1 MIIYLLKSASCLALL
16 LFFYHLILEKEK
28 MHNFNRF
35 YLLLG
40 VLFSFLAPLITFTTY
55 IQPTV
60 FVTENFTETPFMV
73 EEIPMIVEET
83 PFDYWQLAIG
93 VYLLISLVFLIRFG
107 FNLFK
112 IIRKIRT
119 HTQIKHLTAVLILVD
134 DKILPH
140 TFWNYIFINKKEYE
154 SGTIEQELFTHEL
167 THVTQKHTFDVLF
180 IELLQAVFWIN
191 PLFIFLKR
199 AIQLNHEFL
208 ADQTVINTHKNTL
221 QYQHLLLNKAAW
233 NNEYYLASNLNYS
246 LTKKRL
252 KMMTT
257 QSSKTKIW
265 LKKLAV
271 LPLLAGFVFLFA
283 ERVEA
288 QEKQEVIETIVEQ
301 PYDTQKDLSE
311 SEVYKK
317 YVYRNLTVKSKDKNG
332 KQISKKYSE
341 LNEEEKARLIPP
353 PPLKLRKILPTK
365 QQFEALKD
373 SKNYA
378 VWIDGKVV
386 KNEVLNNY
394 KYTDFAR
401 YSSSHVYKNARS
413 KRFPQE
419 NQARLSTH
427 KYFEAE
433 NAIRVWKFQKYLKE
447 EYKVEELE
455 NIEKI
460 QEQKKKGISVRE
472 MKEYKKL
479 TTKYKSKKIANKPTI
494 FLEKDVQR
502 MKYLYGK
509 MNLNQQKKSL
519 QIKDLTPLLPTIA
532 KKKEY
537 IDPPIIKNYPGSKQ
551 RIPSELPSIFND
563 IKPKNTNVGTIEDIR
578 LKLKDINALKIKDL
592 DSIPSNT
599 SLIKY
604 TIKFE
609 DNNNRVI
616 TDIREKLKDI
626 NVLKIEYLD
635 KDDSKNLKEVTP
647 KEMEIY
653 KTLLA
658 SGKKSNMYKQ
668 KDILK
673 MQDIYKRMSI
683 KQKNSVENVSELIP
697 PPPPPKATSNN
708 INYFNFPIKEKFNPK
723 IISKF
728 GKRTHPILKISKMH
742 NGIDISADEK
752 ADITSIGKGKVVKIS
767 KNDSK
772 YGKFVILEHG
782 NGLKSFYAHMNSIN
796 VKKGQILNTGE
807 KIGVIGNSGRVINT
821 HLHFEILKN
830 GTTVNPLEFFK
841 IRK

>member
-1 MIIYLLKSASCLALL
+1 MIIYLLKSVSCLALL
-16 LFFYHLILEKEK
+16 LFFYHLVLEKEK

-60 FVTENFTETPFMV
+60 FVKENFTETPFMV

-83 PFDYWQLAIG
+83 PFDYWQLAIV

-119 HTQIKHLTAVLILVD
+119 HTQIKHLKAVLILVD

-208 ADQTVINTHKNTL
+208 ADETVINTHKNTL

-252 KMMTT
+252 KMMTR

-271 LPLLAGFVFLFA
+271 IPLLVGFVFLFA
-283 ERVEA
+283 DRVEA

-301 PYDTQKDLSE
+301 PYAIQKDLTE
-311 SEVYKK
+311 SEIYKK

-353 PPLKLRKILPTK
+353 PPLKLKKVLPTK

-419 NQARLSTH
+419 NQASLDTH

-433 NAIRVWKFQKYLKE
+433 NKKRVADFERWKS
-447 EYKVEELE
+447 
-455 NIEKI
+455 IEKR
-460 QEQKKKGISVRE
+460 KKNPLKA
-472 MKEYKKL
+472 KL
-479 TTKYKSKKIANKPTI
+479 SNGETVEVIEVFEEKP
-494 FLEKDVQR
+494 
-502 MKYLYGK
+502 
-509 MNLNQQKKSL
+509 
-519 QIKDLTPLLPTIA
+519 

-537 IDPPIIKNYPGSKQ
+537 IDSPIIKNYPGSKQ

-563 IKPKNTNVGTIEDIR
+563 IKPKNTNVGTIEDVR

-592 DSIPSNT
+592 DSIPN
-599 SLIKY
+599 KN
-604 TIKFE
+604 E
-609 DNNNRVI
+609 V
-616 TDIREKLKDI
+616 
-626 NVLKIEYLD
+626 
-635 KDDSKNLKEVTP
+635 SKNLMKEYQMLFD
-647 KEMEIY
+647 KGKKHNIY
-653 KTLLA
+653 KV
-658 SGKKSNMYKQ
+658 
-668 KDILK
+668 KDVNRMKI
-673 MQDIYKRMSI
+673 IYRSMSI
-683 KQKNSVENVSELIP
+683 NQKKSVENVFDIVHS
-697 PPPPPKATSNN
+697 PPPKTDWVFT
-708 INYFNFPIKEKFNPK
+708 Y
-723 IISKF
+723 
-728 GKRTHPILKISKMH
+728 KRLAYRVKTVQKNRKANLNRLEEIYNKKM
-742 NGIDISADEK
+742 NDEER
-752 ADITSIGKGKVVKIS
+752 AKVVTPHLLIPS
-767 KNDSK
+767 P
-772 YGKFVILEHG
+772 
-782 NGLKSFYAHMNSIN
+782 
-796 VKKGQILNTGE
+796 KKKQ
-807 KIGVIGNSGRVINT
+807 K
-821 HLHFEILKN
+821 
-830 GTTVNPLEFFK
+830 
-841 IRK
+841 